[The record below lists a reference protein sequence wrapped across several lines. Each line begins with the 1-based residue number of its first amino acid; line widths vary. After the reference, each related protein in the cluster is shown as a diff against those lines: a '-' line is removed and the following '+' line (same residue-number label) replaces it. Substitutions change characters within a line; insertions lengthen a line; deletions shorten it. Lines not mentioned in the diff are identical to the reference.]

1 MNPGMMK
8 KLKKMQ
14 EEIQIA
20 QERIEGTEFVGKA
33 SGVEVIVQGTR
44 QLIEVKI
51 DPEMVDDL
59 ELVQDAIVIA
69 VNDALAQIEKKQE
82 EDLGQFTG
90 GLGGF
95 GF

>member
-20 QERIEGTEFVGKA
+20 QEKIESTEFVGKA
-33 SGVEVIVQGTR
+33 SGVTAIVQGTR

-59 ELVQDAIVIA
+59 ELVQDALVIA